1 MQPII
6 VLCGSSTENKNDL
19 LGRIA
24 TDPQIK
30 ILGLKFFVFVGQLVL
45 WVFCC

>member
-19 LGRIA
+19 LGRIV

-45 WVFCC
+45 WVFC